1 MVMFLLKCMILEHS
15 SEAQHR
21 PARCRRISISIFMFE
36 YYVPMDFYVINV
48 VARVSKVRAL
58 NPSGAT
64 RAHGAS

>member
-36 YYVPMDFYVINV
+36 YYFPMDFYVHK
-48 VARVSKVRAL
+48 RSCSSQQSES
-58 NPSGAT
+58 PQP
-64 RAHGAS
+64 

>member
-21 PARCRRISISIFMFE
+21 PARCRRISYSIFMFE
-36 YYVPMDFYVINV
+36 YYVPMDFYV